1 MLKTWLIGLMTFGLG
16 AGTAAAQSAPAQSAP
31 ASPADSAQ
39 EPPSTTVDD
48 VVVVG
53 GALEK
58 LAEEFVNS
66 LAAPARYRG
75 LARWDTEVCLGVV
88 NFRTGAAHQL
98 IDHIS
103 DVAREIG
110 VELGEPGCEPNAV
123 IVGTTD
129 GRALASELVDRRRR
143 AFRFGYTRSN
153 RGARALDTFRTTD
166 APVRWW
172 HISLLFDTTNGELAI
187 RVPGGPMAS
196 VPCLQRRGGV
206 RQCNEVTDR
215 LVRTVIIVDLEAL
228 PELSFTQ
235 LGDYL
240 SVLALAQVEPE
251 MDYGAFDTVL
261 NVIKDPASAT
271 GLTDWDMNYLRA
283 LYSGESER
291 VDPDEQA
298 AELVERMRQADAE

>member
-1 MLKTWLIGLMTFGLG
+1 MRTMWVIASIVLGLG
-16 AGTAAAQSAPAQSAP
+16 GQTAIAQVAPAPPSTTP
-31 ASPADSAQ
+31 Q
-39 EPPSTTVDD
+39 EPPATTVDD

-53 GALEK
+53 GALDR

-66 LAAPARYRG
+66 VAAPARRRG

-88 NFRTGAAHQL
+88 NFRAEAAHQL

-103 DVAREIG
+103 NVAREVG
-110 VELGEPGCEPNAV
+110 VELGEPGCEPNAI

-129 GRALASELVDRRRR
+129 GRALASELVNRRRR

-153 RGARALDTFRTTD
+153 RGRSLETFRTTD

-187 RVPGGPMAS
+187 RVPGGPLAS
-196 VPCLQRRGGV
+196 VPCLQRRGGA
-206 RQCNEVTDR
+206 RQCNEITDR
-215 LVRTVIIVDLEAL
+215 LVRTVIIVDMAAL
-228 PELSFTQ
+228 PELSFSQ
-235 LGDYL
+235 FGDYL

-261 NVIKDPASAT
+261 NVIKNPGAAT

-291 VDPDEQA
+291 IDPDEQA
-298 AELVERMRQADAE
+298 TALAERMRQSQPR

>member
-1 MLKTWLIGLMTFGLG
+1 MLGTWLIGLMALGPG
-16 AGTAAAQSAPAQSAP
+16 AGTAAIQSAPVSAVTRQ
-31 ASPADSAQ
+31 D
-39 EPPSTTVDD
+39 PPTTTVDD
-48 VVVVG
+48 VVVVS
-53 GALEK
+53 GALDR

-66 LAAPARYRG
+66 VAAPARGRG

-88 NFRTGAAHQL
+88 NIRAEAAHQL

-103 DVAREIG
+103 NVAREVG
-110 VELGEPGCEPNAV
+110 VELGEPGCDPNAI
-123 IVGTTD
+123 IVGTTN
-129 GRALASELVDRRRR
+129 GRALASELVDSRRR

-153 RGARALDTFRTTD
+153 RGARSLETFRTTD

-187 RVPGGPMAS
+187 RVPGGPLAS
-196 VPCLQRRGGV
+196 VPCLQRRGGA
-206 RQCNEVTDR
+206 RQCNEITDR
-215 LVRTVIIVDLEAL
+215 LVRTVIIVDVEAL
-228 PELSFTQ
+228 PELSFSQ
-235 LGDYL
+235 FGDYL

-261 NVIKDPASAT
+261 NVIKDPGAAT

-283 LYSGESER
+283 LYSGGSER

-298 AELVERMRQADAE
+298 AALAERMRQAQPQ